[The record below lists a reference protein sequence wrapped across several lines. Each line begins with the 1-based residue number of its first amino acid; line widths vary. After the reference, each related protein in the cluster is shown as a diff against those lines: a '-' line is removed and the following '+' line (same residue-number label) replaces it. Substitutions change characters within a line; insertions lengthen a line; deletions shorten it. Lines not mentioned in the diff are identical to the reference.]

1 MRRMKGQKMTI
12 NTFTRGKKI
21 YLDMR
26 ENKKRTRLATGLKN
40 SPLALKFV
48 KANYELFLSDKKKAQ
63 AKFYELEDE
72 IFGKKLMKEEKDKTS
87 LPLKDKHFYEIKNE
101 ILSSFHLKRNS
112 KKKFQVL
119 LNSIELFLKSKK
131 LDIQSFKK
139 NDIASFYDFFKEK
152 NNNKTIKNKLAMF
165 AKVLTIAQERGLI
178 NENPLQ
184 KLPKFCI
191 DEKELQ
197 KKINTYLSYEQ
208 MNFVVKNATGVL
220 QDYLFIAFFT
230 GARTGEILALQKKD
244 ILFEKN
250 LINIIKTKHDDNT
263 LGTPK
268 TKNSYRQIDILPILK
283 KRLLLMCEGLKDDDF
298 LIRKKVS
305 KLRAEFK
312 ELLKR
317 LDLPAMRLYDTR
329 HTFASIMLSKGEEAM
344 WVGCKML
351 GHNDLN
357 ETFKTYAKYIPQDV
371 KTRARFIDEKDF
383 L

>member
-12 NTFTRGKKI
+12 NTFTRGKRI

-40 SPLALKFV
+40 SPLALKFI

>member
-1 MRRMKGQKMTI
+1 MTI

>member
-12 NTFTRGKKI
+12 NTFTRGKRI

-40 SPLALKFV
+40 SPLALKFI

-152 NNNKTIKNKLAMF
+152 NNNKTIKNK
-165 AKVLTIAQERGLI
+165 
-178 NENPLQ
+178 
-184 KLPKFCI
+184 
-191 DEKELQ
+191 
-197 KKINTYLSYEQ
+197 
-208 MNFVVKNATGVL
+208 
-220 QDYLFIAFFT
+220 
-230 GARTGEILALQKKD
+230 
-244 ILFEKN
+244 
-250 LINIIKTKHDDNT
+250 
-263 LGTPK
+263 
-268 TKNSYRQIDILPILK
+268 
-283 KRLLLMCEGLKDDDF
+283 
-298 LIRKKVS
+298 
-305 KLRAEFK
+305 
-312 ELLKR
+312 
-317 LDLPAMRLYDTR
+317 
-329 HTFASIMLSKGEEAM
+329 
-344 WVGCKML
+344 
-351 GHNDLN
+351 
-357 ETFKTYAKYIPQDV
+357 
-371 KTRARFIDEKDF
+371 
-383 L
+383 

>member
-1 MRRMKGQKMTI
+1 MTI

-87 LPLKDKHFYEIKNE
+87 LLLKDKHFYEIKNE

-283 KRLLLMCEGLKDDDF
+283 KKLLLMCEGLKDDDF

>member
-1 MRRMKGQKMTI
+1 MKGQKMTI

>member
-1 MRRMKGQKMTI
+1 MTI

-87 LPLKDKHFYEIKNE
+87 VPLKDKHFYEIKNE